1 MHAAADVLSPELVL
15 VSPPAAAAEARRLLG
30 DTELLGSD
38 PGRGQ
43 TPAFGAAVTVSPR
56 AIAVFYAVSLLGT
69 LGPLALAYS
78 AR

>member
-38 PGRGQ
+38 PARGQ
-43 TPAFGAAVTVSPR
+43 TPAFGAVTVSPW